1 MSTAQNH
8 IIIKPPEK
16 GGRRV
21 QRSLYRNDSFS
32 LWENPE
38 HTLKAP
44 RPYCYNRGYIHCKL
58 FCAADN
64 LTMLYPNT
72 AV

>member
-1 MSTAQNH
+1 MAGEYKDHYTEMILLAFEQS
-8 IIIKPPEK
+8 
-16 GGRRV
+16 
-21 QRSLYRNDSFS
+21 
-32 LWENPE
+32 PE

-44 RPYCYNRGYIHCKL
+44 RPYRYNRGYIYCKL